1 MKLVQSHWY
10 NFGFFIVFFIS
21 IIFLKIN
28 INQYP
33 FWDDESSVSWF
44 ASNYNKYG
52 KIIGYDGN
60 NAFFYRNGALLNEK
74 MEYNNPPLDIYY
86 IALIQ
91 RMFGQGPAIE
101 RFAFVFIGILS
112 LGLFCLFLKSFIQNK
127 THQLI
132 SFTLFAL
139 SINFIL
145 FSKNCRYYALT
156 LFLALVLMYCIL
168 IIQKI
173 KNLKIIAILIY
184 GLASYLLFLSHYTQ
198 GIFWII
204 ASTFFYLRIS
214 NLSFLDWLKSNRQF
228 LIVNTILFLSTI
240 WFIYTHRVWDRPDLS
255 LDYSWVK
262 RIGLLSIWLIHD
274 LNRYLLVPLIFIPIG
289 LILHIKNRNF
299 FSNEIKALI
308 LTTLVFLFLSIV
320 LSPQNVKNS
329 GSFDIRYIYSI
340 LPFLFTITGYFLVKI
355 IDWNYK
361 IGVVVSII
369 YIFSS
374 IFFFIPFSTPLQIPL
389 VNYLNEKGSSYKSA
403 SSEILKYLDTIVP
416 VRTLATFPSYFNTQV
431 LDYYS
436 PKFKI
441 THTLDS
447 SSHLSHTTIIDT
459 LKLSFAKDQNL
470 QPDLVIIA
478 GDHKKEAIEHG
489 IKLHKYPYC
498 DTLDVYG
505 GFDVEIYR
513 PELPWHSFKTIENY
527 NKKTEDVYIYRKN

>member
-1 MKLVQSHWY
+1 
-10 NFGFFIVFFIS
+10 
-21 IIFLKIN
+21 
-28 INQYP
+28 
-33 FWDDESSVSWF
+33 
-44 ASNYNKYG
+44 
-52 KIIGYDGN
+52 
-60 NAFFYRNGALLNEK
+60 
-74 MEYNNPPLDIYY
+74 
-86 IALIQ
+86 
-91 RMFGQGPAIE
+91 
-101 RFAFVFIGILS
+101 
-112 LGLFCLFLKSFIQNK
+112 
-127 THQLI
+127 
-132 SFTLFAL
+132 
-139 SINFIL
+139 
-145 FSKNCRYYALT
+145 
-156 LFLALVLMYCIL
+156 
-168 IIQKI
+168 
-173 KNLKIIAILIY
+173 
-184 GLASYLLFLSHYTQ
+184 
-198 GIFWII
+198 
-204 ASTFFYLRIS
+204 
-214 NLSFLDWLKSNRQF
+214 
-228 LIVNTILFLSTI
+228 
-240 WFIYTHRVWDRPDLS
+240 
-255 LDYSWVK
+255 
-262 RIGLLSIWLIHD
+262 
-274 LNRYLLVPLIFIPIG
+274 
-289 LILHIKNRNF
+289 
-299 FSNEIKALI
+299 
-308 LTTLVFLFLSIV
+308 
-320 LSPQNVKNS
+320 
-329 GSFDIRYIYSI
+329 
-340 LPFLFTITGYFLVKI
+340 VKI